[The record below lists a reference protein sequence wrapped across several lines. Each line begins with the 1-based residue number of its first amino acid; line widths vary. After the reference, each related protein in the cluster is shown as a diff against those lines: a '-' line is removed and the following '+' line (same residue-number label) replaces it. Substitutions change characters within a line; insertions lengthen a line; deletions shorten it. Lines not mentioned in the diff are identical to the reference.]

1 MPSSLLTTKQ
11 QIPPQPPQGVPRPRL
26 TQALENNLSHYK
38 LVLLTAPAGYG
49 KTTLLAQWAHQ
60 SHFPVAWLSLDEA
73 DNDLERFVHYL
84 LASWETV
91 QPEIRE
97 GPLGPLLEAK
107 VSDSEAVLTSF
118 INAANQT
125 ADPVAFVLDDYH
137 LIEDPAI
144 HTALT
149 FLLDHLPPTLH
160 LILAGRSEPPLPLA
174 RYRARRELLTFGP
187 TDLQFLPEETQ
198 TFLTKTMSL
207 ALNQA
212 DLLRLQNQLE
222 GWVAGLQLVALT
234 LGQRLT
240 ETDKVVV
247 TGRHRFI
254 ADYLQDDVLSPLP
267 EQQRQFLLQTSIL
280 DQLCGPL
287 SNAVTGRD
295 DGQVILETLE
305 RANLFLR
312 PLDDSRIWFRYHPL
326 FADFLHEILKQHHPT
341 QVTDLHHRAGRW
353 YFEQDDPDPAFRHAV
368 DGHDVELVLHLFER
382 YTQARLIGGE
392 FKRLKH
398 WLDALPEAWQT
409 DYPLIG
415 IIWTAYFL
423 FTGRLDAGVRC
434 LDEVEQ
440 QLATTAKADLGSQL
454 AWVKAVRCA
463 IACFQNDL
471 PQAESLA
478 GQAFQDLSADDH
490 FFQAIIYG
498 SLGDTYRR
506 NSRWTKAK
514 ECYVRLL
521 DFIHAP
527 AFQLQAIHVF
537 GALADLDLRQ
547 GHLRDAAGY
556 WQKALTAIRERSNWG
571 RLPLPLTGW
580 VYIRLAELHYEWNEL
595 AEAREHLARGLER
608 AELGDD
614 IRAMIAGY
622 LIGGQLKLTDGDL
635 DSAAAYLEQARPLVE
650 QAQFSHWISRF
661 ERFQLTLWLAQDRLR
676 TAVIWSDQMLAD
688 QMLTERPESEGAQL
702 AIAYVLIIKGDPLSL
717 ERALALLKALLQTAQ
732 DEDLLG
738 IQIESLLL
746 QALAQWH
753 LSLGNRVRPCGVD
766 RQIPARVRP
775 LNGVVQFL
783 LQRGRQR
790 HDA

>member
-1 MPSSLLTTKQ
+1 
-11 QIPPQPPQGVPRPRL
+11 
-26 TQALENNLSHYK
+26 
-38 LVLLTAPAGYG
+38 
-49 KTTLLAQWAHQ
+49 
-60 SHFPVAWLSLDEA
+60 
-73 DNDLERFVHYL
+73 
-84 LASWETV
+84 
-91 QPEIRE
+91 
-97 GPLGPLLEAK
+97 
-107 VSDSEAVLTSF
+107 
-118 INAANQT
+118 
-125 ADPVAFVLDDYH
+125 
-137 LIEDPAI
+137 
-144 HTALT
+144 
-149 FLLDHLPPTLH
+149 
-160 LILAGRSEPPLPLA
+160 
-174 RYRARRELLTFGP
+174 
-187 TDLQFLPEETQ
+187 
-198 TFLTKTMSL
+198 
-207 ALNQA
+207 
-212 DLLRLQNQLE
+212 
-222 GWVAGLQLVALT
+222 
-234 LGQRLT
+234 
-240 ETDKVVV
+240 
-247 TGRHRFI
+247 
-254 ADYLQDDVLSPLP
+254 
-267 EQQRQFLLQTSIL
+267 
-280 DQLCGPL
+280 
-287 SNAVTGRD
+287 
-295 DGQVILETLE
+295 
-305 RANLFLR
+305 
-312 PLDDSRIWFRYHPL
+312 
-326 FADFLHEILKQHHPT
+326 
-341 QVTDLHHRAGRW
+341 
-353 YFEQDDPDPAFRHAV
+353 
-368 DGHDVELVLHLFER
+368 
-382 YTQARLIGGE
+382 
-392 FKRLKH
+392 
-398 WLDALPEAWQT
+398 
-409 DYPLIG
+409 
-415 IIWTAYFL
+415 
-423 FTGRLDAGVRC
+423 VRC

-753 LSLGNRVRPCGVD
+753 LSEQLKAMTSLERALRLAEPEGYIRRFADYGLD
-766 RQIPARVRP
+766 LAR
-775 LNGVVQFL
+775 L
-783 LQRGRQR
+783 LQEAQARKVMPGYVETLLSAFGSDMSSPIPDQQVLPEPLTKREEEILELIAAGLTNPEIAETLVISPGTVKKHAGHIYGKLGVHSR
-790 HDA
+790 TEAAARARELDLLD